1 MDFYIK
7 YYKIRNININE
18 LNELIILLNFFL
30 QNLKNNYS
38 KLILYRTNPKYYE
51 KEIRNIKV
59 DKMED
64 LSSFVVDSIGR
75 LCQYKLK
82 RIDAIYESYD
92 AILKYFEK
100 LKSFLEEKMKY
111 RKLFHIINYKSISVT
126 DKINDDDIVK
136 IRNLYLEK
144 VIEN

>member
-1 MDFYIK
+1 
-7 YYKIRNININE
+7 
-18 LNELIILLNFFL
+18 
-30 QNLKNNYS
+30 
-38 KLILYRTNPKYYE
+38 
-51 KEIRNIKV
+51 
-59 DKMED
+59 MED